1 MRIDKS
7 VFTAEELAQYE
18 ALIAKAVVD
27 PEVGE
32 KEMEKEKPAL
42 PIQTKKKPSKKA
54 PAMKADDEEDTL
66 ILEEEEEEIP
76 EDEAEKSSRCK
87 KATVNPDMA
96 AALKRL
102 AALEEAIGMKE
113 FTEKAKKYA
122 PLGENEED
130 LAKTLYDL
138 KKSNEEGYKAYVE
151 ILDKSLGLVEKSGL
165 FSEIGKSRSGVAGG
179 DVLAKVEAAASEI
192 MKSDTS
198 MTREQAVAK
207 AWTDNPDLVREYD
220 AEYFRG

>member
-32 KEMEKEKPAL
+32 EEMEKEKPAL
-42 PIQTKKKPSKKA
+42 PFQPKKKPAKKA
-54 PAMKADDEEDTL
+54 PAMRADDEEETT
-66 ILEEEEEEIP
+66 ILEEEEEIP

-87 KATVNPDMA
+87 KASVNPDMA

-122 PLGENEED
+122 PLGENEKE

-138 KKSNEEGYKAYVE
+138 KKSNEDGYKAYVE

-165 FSEIGKSRSGVAGG
+165 FSEIGKSRSSVAGG